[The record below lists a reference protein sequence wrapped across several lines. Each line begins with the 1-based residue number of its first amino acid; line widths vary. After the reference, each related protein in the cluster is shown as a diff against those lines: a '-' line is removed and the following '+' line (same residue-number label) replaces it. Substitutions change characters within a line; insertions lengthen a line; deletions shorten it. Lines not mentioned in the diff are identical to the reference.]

1 MSLTKAI
8 LFFLV
13 FLRFVLPCRGTEQ
26 EPKSTELNLDVQSR
40 LYASFK
46 YIKNYTT
53 QTYDSFPQ
61 NWCIL
66 QDQRGVIYA
75 ANQGG
80 ILEFDGVSWRTI
92 KIPIGSVRSMDI
104 TSDGT
109 IYIGGRNEIG
119 FLEPGANGKL
129 RYVSLLN
136 HLNKDDRRELSYVY
150 QVLCTTDSVWF
161 RSAFIL
167 YRWHAGKL
175 TLERKARTSKSS
187 FRTMF
192 TWNSN
197 LYVPEKTFGL
207 YQVTGNS
214 FSLISKDKIFLKE
227 AISMVVSYDDGQ
239 LLIGTR
245 SGRLYLF
252 DGINVTDFPTEVN
265 EYLENHDLY
274 HGTNLSDGNFALA
287 TRKGGLVII
296 DNKGRLKG
304 LYKKAFGLQD
314 NIVNYVFKDSNG
326 NLWLAL
332 NKGISKIEYASP
344 IYFFGDRS
352 GLREIVISVNR
363 HKDRLFVGTSNG
375 LYYLESPVKGR
386 PPVFRPVPGI
396 SGNCW
401 SLLSV
406 DDSLL
411 VAADGGVFE
420 FRVEDMEMARRV
432 EPGISCYVLVASK
445 TTHNRVW
452 VGTINGWLALRHE
465 GRQWHTEYK
474 STEIKNIVRSVVE
487 DESGNLWLGTY
498 TKGVFKVE
506 FSGEPLEL
514 KVKGTYNYG
523 TDHGL
528 PRGEVYVAWANGHVI
543 FATPKGI
550 FQFDK
555 TRKFFAPDLTL
566 GKEFAG
572 GARKVFR
579 LIEDQNGHIWF
590 HSNFKNFHALP
601 RPDGTFSVDDV
612 SIPLCRIP
620 RTQVYDI
627 YVDEYGYKYEQY
639 QMVWFATEDG
649 LICYDCNTA
658 AKKNYLQPFSALIR
672 KVTKRGALLY
682 DGSNTGSDFTK
693 DLPILKYKDRN
704 LRFEAAAPFFEDE
717 PGTQYRYFMEGIDD
731 DWSDW
736 TPIPFKQYAKLNFG
750 QYTFQVQAR
759 NVYRTISSKDTFSF
773 KVLPPWYF
781 TWWAYLLYGVAAFL
795 MVYLIVKWRSRKLVF
810 EKERLECI
818 VEERTRE
825 INQANV
831 QLQQKTIQ
839 LEEQSEKLKEMD
851 KIKSRFFAN
860 ISHEFRTPLT
870 LIMGPLDQIRSDRPD
885 KYRDKEK
892 NKEIEKRIDLAYR
905 SAQRLL
911 GLINQLLDL
920 SKLESGKMKL
930 QAEQRDLIPF
940 LKGIL
945 EPFKLAAVQHHLS
958 LTFHSTEASIPLYFD
973 PEKLEKVMGNLLSN
987 AVKFTPRGGSIT
999 VSVSREKGNEHVNI
1013 SVKDTGIGIPENQL
1027 AHVFERFYQAET
1039 TMEQHHKGSGIGLAL
1054 SKELV
1059 ELHHGEMT
1067 AKSSRKG
1074 ENRGTEFILRFPL
1087 GKDHLGPEEMA
1098 ESPPRSLDQ
1107 DERISISKQAE
1118 HELSA
1123 VEAIESLEHIEDT
1136 IDTTKD
1142 TGIESILAAETQE
1155 QARKKDIILVVED
1168 NADLRYYMRTSL
1180 GPDYTVVEAK
1190 DGGIG
1195 IEKAKSVIPDLII
1208 SDIMMPGVDG
1218 YELCRAVK
1226 TDISTSHIPV
1236 VLLTA
1241 KAAEEDIVQGLELGA
1256 DDYITKPFN
1265 TRLLCARIK
1274 NLIDLRRQLQMKL
1287 NREMVFQPSRMAF
1300 SEIDQEFLNDLQEV
1314 IEKNL
1319 SDPDL
1324 NVEMLSKRLYMSR
1337 TTLYRKIQ
1345 ALSGEAPTD
1354 FIRSYRLMRAVQLLK
1369 SEFGSITEVAF
1380 EVGFSSR
1387 AYFTKCFKEKF
1398 HLLPSEYIQSESKP
1412 S

>member
-1 MSLTKAI
+1 VNSGKMGLTKAI

-13 FLRFVLPCRGTEQ
+13 FLRVVLPCRGTEQ

-46 YIKNYTT
+46 YIKNYTP

-66 QDQRGVIYA
+66 QDHRGVIYT

-92 KIPIGSVRSMDI
+92 KIPSGFVRSMDI

-119 FLEPGANGKL
+119 YLEADANGKL
-129 RYVSLLN
+129 HYVSLLK
-136 HLNKDDRRELSYVY
+136 HLKDNERNFSNVY

-161 RSAFIL
+161 RSAYIL

-175 TLERKARTSKSS
+175 TLERKARTSDSS

-192 TWNSN
+192 TWNGK
-197 LYVPEKTFGL
+197 LYVPERSVGL
-207 YQVTGNS
+207 YQVIGNS

-227 AISMVVSYDDGQ
+227 AISMVVSYNDRQ

-274 HGTNLSDGNFALA
+274 HGINLSDGNFALA
-287 TRKGGLVII
+287 TLFGGLIII
-296 DNKGRLKG
+296 DNKGRFKG
-304 LYKKAFGLQD
+304 FYNKASGLQD
-314 NIVNYVFKDSNG
+314 NEVKYVFGDTYG

-332 NKGISKIEYASP
+332 NVGISKIEYNSP
-344 IYFFGDRS
+344 LYFFGVSS
-352 GLREIVISVNR
+352 GLSGIVLSVTR
-363 HKDRLFVGTSNG
+363 HKGRLFVGTSSG
-375 LYYLESPVKGR
+375 LYYLESPVTGR

-411 VAADGGVFE
+411 AAADGGVFE
-420 FRVEDMEMARRV
+420 FLVEDMEMARRV
-432 EPGISCYVLVASK
+432 GSRISCSVLAASK

-465 GRQWHTEYK
+465 YRQWHTEYMC
-474 STEIKNIVRSVVE
+474 TEIKYPVRSVVE
-487 DESGNLWLGTY
+487 DESGNLWLGTLA
-498 TKGVFKVE
+498 KGVFKVE
-506 FSGEPLEL
+506 FSGEPLKL
-514 KVKGTYNYG
+514 KVKGTHNYG

-528 PRGEVYVAWANGHVI
+528 PKGEVYVAWANSHII
-543 FATPKGI
+543 FATPEGI

-555 TRKFFAPDLTL
+555 TRKFFDPDTIL
-566 GKEFAG
+566 GNKFAG
-572 GARKVFR
+572 NKREVFR
-579 LIEDQNGHIWF
+579 LVEDRNRHIWF
-590 HSNFKNFHALP
+590 YSAFRNFLAVP
-601 RPDGTFSVDDV
+601 QPDGTFYVDDA

-620 RTQVYDI
+620 RTQVHNI
-627 YVDEYGYKYEQY
+627 YPDHYNQGQI
-639 QMVWFATEDG
+639 VWFATGEG
-649 LICYDCNTA
+649 LIGFDTDAA
-658 AKKNYLQPFSALIR
+658 AKKDYKQPFSSLIR
-672 KVTKRGALLY
+672 KVTILGGRTVF
-682 DGSNTGSDFTK
+682 DGFKTGNSSPAV
-693 DLPILKYKDRN
+693 LPIFKYKERN
-704 LRFEAAAPFFEDE
+704 LHFEAATPFFENE
-717 PGTQYRYFMEGIDD
+717 SKTLYRYRMMGFEKK
-731 DWSDW
+731 WSRW
-736 TPIPFKQYAKLNFG
+736 TTSNIRDYTNLDAG
-750 QYTFQVQAR
+750 QYTLRVQAK
-759 NVYRTISSKDTFSF
+759 NVYETHSREDTFSF
-773 KVLPPWYF
+773 KVLSPWYR
-781 TWWAYLLYGVAAFL
+781 TPLAYLFYGVAAFL
-795 MVYLIVKWRSRKLVF
+795 MVYLIVKWRSMKMAL
-810 EKERLECI
+810 EKQRLERI
-818 VEERTRE
+818 VDERTQE
-825 INQANV
+825 INQANA
-831 QLQQKTIQ
+831 QLKQKTIQ

-892 NKEIEKRIDLAYR
+892 DKEIEKRIDLAYR

-930 QAEQRDLIPF
+930 QAEQRDLVPF

-945 EPFKLAAVQHHLS
+945 EPFKLAAAQHHLN
-958 LTFHSTEASIPLYFD
+958 LTFHAAEASIPLYFD
-973 PEKLEKVMGNLLSN
+973 AEKLEKVMGNLLAN

-999 VSVSREKGNEHVNI
+999 VSVSRGKGNDYVHI

-1027 AHVFERFYQAET
+1027 AYIFERFYQAEAA
-1039 TMEQHHKGSGIGLAL
+1039 MEHQHKGSGIGLAL

-1067 AKSSRKG
+1067 VISSRKK

-1098 ESPPRSLDQ
+1098 ESQPRSLDEYEQ
-1107 DERISISKQAE
+1107 ET
-1118 HELSA
+1118 HELSG
-1123 VEAIESLEHIEDT
+1123 VEAIEPLEHIEET

-1142 TGIESILAAETQE
+1142 NGIESLLAAETQA

-1180 GPDYTVVEAK
+1180 EPDYTVVEAK

-1195 IEKAKSVIPDLII
+1195 IEKARSVIPDLII

-1226 TDISTSHIPV
+1226 TDICTSHIPV

-1274 NLIDLRRQLQMKL
+1274 NLVDLRRQLQMKL
-1287 NREMVFQPSRMAF
+1287 NREMVFHPSRLAF
-1300 SEIDQEFLNDLQEV
+1300 SDIDQEFLNDLQEV

-1369 SEFGSITEVAF
+1369 SEYGSITEVAF